1 MDPTSGRR
9 NLNRKSGVYTIFL
22 IYVESDGVCEQ
33 REAIWTYGRGSDLAQ
48 DRHRWRSLVNA
59 VMNLRV
65 P

>member
-22 IYVESDGVCEQ
+22 IYGVCEQ
-33 REAIWTYGRGSDLAQ
+33 RQAIWTYGRGSDLVQ

-59 VMNLRV
+59 VINLRV